1 MISIRKSDQ
10 RGFTRLE
17 WLKSRHTF
25 SFAGYHDEAAMGY
38 SVLRVIND
46 DTVAPGGGFAPH
58 SHSDMEILTWVLT
71 GALEHRDSLGNG
83 SIIRPGD
90 AQRMTAGSGITHS
103 EFNHSRDQP
112 VHFLQIWIVPAV
124 RGLAP
129 GYEQTGF
136 PPPERAGRFRL
147 IASPD
152 GADGSVTIHQDARIE
167 AALLDFGARIEHDL
181 SPARRGWLHVAR
193 GFISLNDLPM
203 GPGDGAAI
211 ENESRLSI
219 AASTDA
225 ELLLFD
231 LP

>member
-152 GADGSVTIHQDARIE
+152 GADGSVTIH
-167 AALLDFGARIEHDL
+167 
-181 SPARRGWLHVAR
+181 
-193 GFISLNDLPM
+193 
-203 GPGDGAAI
+203 
-211 ENESRLSI
+211 
-219 AASTDA
+219 
-225 ELLLFD
+225 
-231 LP
+231 